1 MKLYTHNNVN
11 IPALGFGT
19 WQLRGEECETCV
31 DVALSEG
38 YRHIDTAQVYE
49 NEAEV
54 GNAIA
59 KSSVARDDIFVTTKI
74 WMENAR
80 EGDLQ
85 LSLETSLKKLK
96 TDYVDLLLMHWP
108 VENVS
113 FEETMRAFQEVQ
125 KQGKARLIGVSNF
138 TVSQMKELIEE
149 LGVDIATNQVEYHPT
164 LSQEPVLN
172 YLREK
177 NLFLTAYSPLGRGED
192 LDAAEIKAAA
202 ENHGKTAGQVI
213 LRWLVQ
219 QDLVAAIP
227 KSASPERIKE
237 NLDIFDFELTQDEMK
252 AISSLAKETGRLISP
267 DWAPNW
273 DNAKKA
279 A

>member
-96 TDYVDLLLMHWP
+96 TDC
-108 VENVS
+108 
-113 FEETMRAFQEVQ
+113 
-125 KQGKARLIGVSNF
+125 
-138 TVSQMKELIEE
+138 QM
-149 LGVDIATNQVEYHPT
+149 Q
-164 LSQEPVLN
+164 S
-172 YLREK
+172 
-177 NLFLTAYSPLGRGED
+177 
-192 LDAAEIKAAA
+192 
-202 ENHGKTAGQVI
+202 
-213 LRWLVQ
+213 
-219 QDLVAAIP
+219 
-227 KSASPERIKE
+227 
-237 NLDIFDFELTQDEMK
+237 
-252 AISSLAKETGRLISP
+252 
-267 DWAPNW
+267 
-273 DNAKKA
+273 
-279 A
+279 